1 MPTPMTS
8 PISLRRVVRHVAL
21 AATAVTAM
29 ACGTKEAPG
38 PLEPTGPTGRIRFV
52 NLINDPARNPVNA
65 LLEKLPF
72 GVNLGYGGS
81 TPSSLP
87 APNTANY
94 AAVYAGDRSLVLKRT
109 ADTTVTV
116 ATFTVTMAA
125 NEDRTVYAVGGAN
138 GGAVTAFTT
147 KDTMST
153 TIPAGQTRVRIVNVS
168 PAVGAVDVFITA
180 PNADLSTA
188 TPVATNVAAQAVSL
202 YVNLP
207 AISAYQVRAVPA
219 GTAPANRGASVLVTL
234 TPTNTP
240 LAAGTG
246 HTIVIADKSAGGGPP
261 TAFVLSD
268 Q

>member
-1 MPTPMTS
+1 MSTPHMNSHSIVSTWR
-8 PISLRRVVRHVAL
+8 LVRRGTL
-21 AATAVTAM
+21 AIAAAAAA

-65 LLEKLPF
+65 ILEKVPF
-72 GVNLGYGGS
+72 GVNLGYAGT

-94 AAVYAGDRSLVLKRT
+94 SAILTGDRSLVLKKT

-116 ATFTVTMAA
+116 ASFTVPITAA
-125 NEDRTVYAVGGAN
+125 QDFTVYAVGGA
-138 GGAVTAFTT
+138 GGANVTSFVT
-147 KDTMST
+147 KDTNTSVT
-153 TIPAGQTRVRIVNVS
+153 SAQTRVRVVNLS
-168 PAVGAVDVFITA
+168 PAAGSIDVFITT

-188 TPVATNVAAQAVSL
+188 TPVASGLAPQTA
-202 YVNLP
+202 
-207 AISAYQVRAVPA
+207 SAYLTSLAPGSYQLRAVPA
-219 GTAPANRGASVLVTL
+219 GTAPANRSANVLVNIASVALAGASGRTFVVADK
-234 TPTNTP
+234 
-240 LAAGTG
+240 AAGG
-246 HTIVIADKSAGGGPP
+246 SPP